1 MTFEETLAKLCNL
14 NGISGD
20 ESEVASFIIEQI
32 EDYCDEVRVDNMG
45 SVIALKK
52 GAKTPAKKIMLDAHM
67 DEVGMIVTGFTAD
80 GGLTLPPWAGWIPGS
95 SSGGRCWWGRRS
107 SPASSAPRPSTCK
120 ARRSGKPLFPPTSS
134 TSTWA
139 APDRK
144 SVV

>member
-80 GGLTLPPWAGWIPGS
+80 GGLTFATVGGVDSRVIIGRKVLVGEEEMLLPALGVIVLVLVLLRPRLDKQNSRAETPEEKEA
-95 SSGGRCWWGRRS
+95 
-107 SPASSAPRPSTCK
+107 AS
-120 ARRSGKPLFPPTSS
+120 
-134 TSTWA
+134 
-139 APDRK
+139 
-144 SVV
+144 